1 MRTRSLLFGLLAL
14 PVVVFADASDGQ
26 FMGYELGTN
35 YATTPKHIERTTL
48 GDVVIVADDPLKPAD
63 IQEVK
68 LFATAVSRTIG
79 YISAASWYATESEAR
94 EVARH
99 YAELLRVKYPDWEF
113 GREAMDAI
121 STRPHTT
128 CGCAWCAMNMKAAI
142 CGASPWA
149 SVGNPILTNGRH
161 GKTFPLPNDL
171 RQWRPS
177 ASRFW
182 KTPMC
187 AGYSADRNLYRS
199 YCSGGGRRRDV
210 GDHD

>member
-113 GREAMDAI
+113 GREAMDASSRIVEVNFDKAPYNLRLRLVRDEHEGSNMWRFSMGLGWQPNTDEWQAWQDI
-121 STRPHTT
+121 STTQRS
-128 CGCAWCAMNMKAAI
+128 AA
-142 CGASPWA
+142 
-149 SVGNPILTNGRH
+149 VETEREQILEN
-161 GKTFPLPNDL
+161 
-171 RQWRPS
+171 
-177 ASRFW
+177 
-182 KTPMC
+182 
-187 AGYSADRNLYRS
+187 ADVRGL
-199 YCSGGGRRRDV
+199 
-210 GDHD
+210 

>member
-113 GREAMDAI
+113 GREAMDASSRIVEVNFDKAPYNLRLRLVRDEHEGSNMWRFSMGLGWQPNTDEWQAWQDI
-121 STRPHTT
+121 STTQRS
-128 CGCAWCAMNMKAAI
+128 AAV
-142 CGASPWA
+142 ATEREQ
-149 SVGNPILTNGRH
+149 ILEN
-161 GKTFPLPNDL
+161 
-171 RQWRPS
+171 
-177 ASRFW
+177 
-182 KTPMC
+182 
-187 AGYSADRNLYRS
+187 ADVRGL
-199 YCSGGGRRRDV
+199 
-210 GDHD
+210 

>member
-1 MRTRSLLFGLLAL
+1 
-14 PVVVFADASDGQ
+14 
-26 FMGYELGTN
+26 MGYELGTN

-113 GREAMDAI
+113 GREAMDASSRIVEVNFDKAPYNLRLRLVRDEHEGSNMWRFSMGLGWQPNTDEWQAWQDI
-121 STRPHTT
+121 STTQRS
-128 CGCAWCAMNMKAAI
+128 AAV
-142 CGASPWA
+142 ATEREQ
-149 SVGNPILTNGRH
+149 ILEN
-161 GKTFPLPNDL
+161 
-171 RQWRPS
+171 
-177 ASRFW
+177 
-182 KTPMC
+182 
-187 AGYSADRNLYRS
+187 ADVRGL
-199 YCSGGGRRRDV
+199 
-210 GDHD
+210 